1 VKGCKEIRVQSAKV
15 GKSGELTEVAD
26 RGGGRKGGGTLIE

>member
-1 VKGCKEIRVQSAKV
+1 V